1 MADRNGYIGRAPGD
15 SSVVIARQSFEPS
28 GIQTDFTFSSGY
40 TVGYIDAYFNGVRL
54 LEANDYTATDGST
67 VGLTTYANSGD
78 VVELI
83 AYKAFNVGNVTD
95 AAGNFTV
102 GNDLTVS
109 GNLTVTGDTTLAA
122 GSSVAFARTSF
133 GVSGLTTGSNI
144 TANNITGVAATATGI
159 VKITDTT
166 ESASTSD
173 GALIISGGVG
183 IAKSLNVGGNITV
196 GGTVTY
202 EDVTNI
208 DSVGIVTAGGGLYV
222 GRDGSGAGIAITATT
237 AGHII
242 AATGIVTA
250 AQFDATTSAT
260 LASAKV
266 SDLTDNRVVIA
277 GASGELED
285 DGNLTFDGTDL
296 QVGSAITMY
305 ASAGIVSATSFFG
318 DGSNLEGVSSSG
330 GAVLDITACLFV

>member
-1 MADRNGYIGRAPGD
+1 MSRIRAESITNKAG
-15 SSVVIARQSFEPS
+15 S
-28 GIQTDFTFSSGY
+28 GAPDFP
-40 TVGYIDAYFNGVRL
+40 N
-54 LEANDYTATDGST
+54 
-67 VGLTTYANSGD
+67 GLTASGA
-78 VVELI
+78 VSI
-83 AYKAFNVGNVTD
+83 A
-95 AAGNFTV
+95 
-102 GNDLTVS
+102 
-109 GNLTVTGDTTLAA
+109 
-122 GSSVAFARTSF
+122 
-133 GVSGLTTGSNI
+133 
-144 TANNITGVAATATGI
+144 
-159 VKITDTT
+159 
-166 ESASTSD
+166 
-173 GALIISGGVG
+173 
-183 IAKSLNVGGNITV
+183 
-196 GGTVTY
+196 GTITY

-266 SDLTDNRVVIA
+266 SDLTNNRVVIA

-305 ASAGIVSATSFFG
+305 ISSGIVSATAYYG
-318 DGSNLEGVSSSG
+318 DGSGLEGVAASG
-330 GAVLDITACLFV
+330 GSSLDITSCLFI